1 MCSELLQRPITHLEF
16 NSLPI
21 TTLDDQPLQ
30 NHCCVQRENRILVGF
45 TNTQVGLK
53 LMGFFVQHP
62 FIYRSLVVVC
72 FNDWNKLNMYVDI
85 KVPTHHSSPKHV
97 QYNQGLLHESLE
109 YTEQNSSC
117 SHCAVTGQWRCSHTS
132 GTSGRLQNRVSLC
145 HLYTVTVCTRSS
157 HVWVIL

>member
-1 MCSELLQRPITHLEF
+1 MCRFLEVMCSELLQRPITHLEF

-62 FIYRSLVVVC
+62 FIYRSLPVLPENGVRVC
-72 FNDWNKLNMYVDI
+72 AALKTPF
-85 KVPTHHSSPKHV
+85 SSPPSHSQDPHFTIFFNSQDPTFTTKSQIFKNFKLKNLIIGRV
-97 QYNQGLLHESLE
+97 QFQSLKLGQISISRGYILLR
-109 YTEQNSSC
+109 N
-117 SHCAVTGQWRCSHTS
+117 
-132 GTSGRLQNRVSLC
+132 
-145 HLYTVTVCTRSS
+145 
-157 HVWVIL
+157 